1 MEKGICSTNAI
12 DPLETLTVAAD
23 LSCSVLNRPKHSST
37 TKACPCEFRLELEA
51 GMPIRYHQ
59 SRA

>member
-1 MEKGICSTNAI
+1 MENGICSTSAS

-37 TKACPCEFRLELEA
+37 TKACLCEVRLELEA

-59 SRA
+59 N